1 MDELNQT
8 ILLDNMMAE
17 EFKTLA
23 PYYNI
28 PDVAKP
34 NSITGRFSLLS
45 TGTSILSNYLF
56 DKEPSHEQDTV
67 VSKLNFTNI

>member
-1 MDELNQT
+1 
-8 ILLDNMMAE
+8 MMAE

-23 PYYNI
+23 PFYNI
-28 PDVAKP
+28 PDVAKS

-56 DKEPSHEQDTV
+56 DNSKDDKPDTIID
-67 VSKLNFTNI
+67 KLTYIDLKKK

>member
-1 MDELNQT
+1 
-8 ILLDNMMAE
+8 MAE

-45 TGTSILSNYLF
+45 TGTSILSNFLF
-56 DKEPSHEQDTV
+56 EDEVDKGEDKI
-67 VSKLNFTNI
+67 VSKLPFTNI